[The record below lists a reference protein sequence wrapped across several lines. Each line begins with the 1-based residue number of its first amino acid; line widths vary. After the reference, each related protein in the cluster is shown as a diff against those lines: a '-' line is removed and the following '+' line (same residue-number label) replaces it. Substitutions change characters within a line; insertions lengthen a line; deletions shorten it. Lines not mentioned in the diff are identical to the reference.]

1 VITNKSVEKL
11 ENSAVKLSLTVGKEY
26 LASEYKDLLKK
37 YGKDI
42 QIKGF
47 RKGKV
52 PLAVLERKFG
62 EGIRQETAAHLMD
75 KALKIA
81 LHTKFGT

>member
-1 VITNKSVEKL
+1 MKHTIYSKDNAVITNKKIEKL

-26 LASEYKDLLKK
+26 VASEYGDLLKK

-52 PLAVLERKFG
+52 PRRYWRENSEKESARKQWP
-62 EGIRQETAAHLMD
+62 ILWTRS
-75 KALKIA
+75 
-81 LHTKFGT
+81 